1 MDSALVTF
9 GCSWMWGH
17 GLCYTPGQPREQFN
31 TQRTSEDYTKYS
43 YRHLLAEKLGKTNIN
58 FSENGSSNQ
67 KQFRLATE
75 FFNTSPPSKDSIVLW
90 GITSTAR
97 DEIWYNDRNKYV
109 SRVWGHG
116 YSAHNQLRKN
126 NFDSKTHLRLHYNHS
141 VILKE
146 LSNLMLHWNTYF
158 DALGLRNY
166 WVDLFNHHNYPVDIP
181 RLLFSDRPSRDLCS
195 ILSTHYGYTPSTD
208 GYHVSQ
214 YQKTDSRRIRFLE
227 QQKHVNPHSF
237 HPTRQSH
244 SFFADLIYNEIH
256 H

>member
-1 MDSALVTF
+1 MDSSLVTF

-31 TQRTSEDYTKYS
+31 AQRHSEDFTKYS
-43 YRHLLAEKLGKTNIN
+43 YRHLLSERLGANNIN
-58 FSENGSSNQ
+58 FSINGSSNQ

-97 DEIWYNDRNKYV
+97 DEIWYNDRNTYV

-116 YSAHNQLRKN
+116 YSADNQLRKN

-141 VILKE
+141 VVLKE
-146 LSNLMLHWNTYF
+146 LSNQMLHWNTYF
-158 DALGLRNY
+158 DALGIRNY
-166 WVDLFNHHNYPVDIP
+166 WVDLFNHHIYPSHIP
-181 RLLFSDRPSRDLCS
+181 RLLFSDRPHRDLCS
-195 ILSTHYGYTPSTD
+195 ILSTYHGYTPTND
-208 GYHVSQ
+208 TYHVSQ

-227 QQKHVNPHSF
+227 QHKHINPHSF

-244 SFFADLIYNEIH
+244 NFFADLLYNEIH